1 MLPLFNIREENL
13 VAPRSDFLQG
23 TLEMLILRVLS
34 DGPQHGYG
42 VARRIQDSSDGV
54 FIIQEGSLYS
64 ALYRMERRGWI
75 DSKLGASEHKRRAR
89 FYQLT
94 PSGQERLE
102 AKTADWQRSAMAI
115 CHMLGLSA
123 PRRLA

>member
-1 MLPLFNIREENL
+1 M
-13 VAPRSDFLQG
+13 ASRSDFLQG
-23 TLEMLILRVLS
+23 TLEMLILRTLC

-75 DSKLGASEHKRRAR
+75 DSELGASEHKRRAR
-89 FYQLT
+89 FYKLT
-94 PSGQERLE
+94 PLGHERLE
-102 AKTADWQRSAMAI
+102 AKTADWRRSAVAI
-115 CHMLGLSA
+115 CHMLGMSA
-123 PRRLA
+123 PGRLA

>member
-1 MLPLFNIREENL
+1 M
-13 VAPRSDFLQG
+13 APRSEFLQG

-64 ALYRMERRGWI
+64 ALYRMEKRGWI
-75 DSKLGASEHKRRAR
+75 DSELGASEHKRRAR
-89 FYQLT
+89 FYKLM
-94 PSGQERLE
+94 PPGRERLK
-102 AKTADWQRSAMAI
+102 AKTADWQRAATAI
-115 CHMLGLSA
+115 CHMLGLPD

>member
-1 MLPLFNIREENL
+1 M
-13 VAPRSDFLQG
+13 APRSDFLQG
-23 TLEMLILRVLS
+23 TLEMLILRILS

-42 VARRIQDSSDGV
+42 IARRIQDSSDGV
-54 FIIQEGSLYS
+54 FIIQEGSLYP

-75 DSKLGASEHKRRAR
+75 DSEWGASERKRRAR
-89 FYQLT
+89 YYELT

-102 AKTADWQRSAMAI
+102 AKTADWRRSAIAI